1 MNIKTNTMK
10 QHLVDT
16 YTKVELTQQQIDKIY
31 FTLVDYV
38 KTQNN
43 VDRLYEL
50 SPDQDKEYKTEL
62 EIINKFVGL

>member
-1 MNIKTNTMK
+1 MDNINEIQTQMKTIK
-10 QHLVDT
+10 
-16 YTKVELTQQQIDKIY
+16 LTQQQIDKIY

-38 KTQNN
+38 KTKNN

-50 SPDQDKEYKTEL
+50 SREQDKEYKTEL

>member
-1 MNIKTNTMK
+1 MDNINEIQTQMKTIK
-10 QHLVDT
+10 
-16 YTKVELTQQQIDKIY
+16 LTQQQIDKIY

-38 KTQNN
+38 KTKNN

-50 SPDQDKEYKTEL
+50 SPDQDKAYKTEL

>member
-1 MNIKTNTMK
+1 MDNINEIQTQMKTIK
-10 QHLVDT
+10 
-16 YTKVELTQQQIDKIY
+16 LTQQQIDKIY

-38 KTQNN
+38 KSKNN